1 MKTTNKA
8 VYKIAPPKVKVTTK
22 GYINLI
28 ARNRAETTK
37 RGVKIYRSKVLLNV
51 AKFMLK
57 SKDKANKLFSQ
68 SFVQVGIFEAKIKE
82 AKQAL
87 KNAKRQ
93 ILTSIEYFALHVNL
107 SKAILHT
114 KNFRYSLPSYIA
126 NLLF

>member
-37 RGVKIYRSKVLLNV
+37 KGVKMYRSKTAFLAVKYTRE
-51 AKFMLK
+51 ALK
-57 SKDKANKLFSQ
+57 SALLKCNFFKSSRL
-68 SFVQVGIFEAKIKE
+68 EARIIE

-93 ILTSIEYFALHVNL
+93 MLTSIEYFALHVNL